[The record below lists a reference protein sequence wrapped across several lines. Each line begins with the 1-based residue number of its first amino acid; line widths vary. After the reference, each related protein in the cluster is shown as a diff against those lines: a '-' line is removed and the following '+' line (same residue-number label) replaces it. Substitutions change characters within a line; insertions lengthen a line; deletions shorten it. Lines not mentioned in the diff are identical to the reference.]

1 MRQGPG
7 RKITR
12 LGHSAFRVE
21 TGESIIIR
29 FLTGDPIFT
38 AHFRASARNA
48 THIPPTHAHD
58 DHIGETL

>member
-1 MRQGPG
+1 MRQGP

-12 LGHSAFRVE
+12 LGHPAFRVE
-21 TGESIIIR
+21 TGESIIPSLAGAPN
-29 FLTGDPIFT
+29 FP

-58 DHIGETL
+58 DHIGDTL